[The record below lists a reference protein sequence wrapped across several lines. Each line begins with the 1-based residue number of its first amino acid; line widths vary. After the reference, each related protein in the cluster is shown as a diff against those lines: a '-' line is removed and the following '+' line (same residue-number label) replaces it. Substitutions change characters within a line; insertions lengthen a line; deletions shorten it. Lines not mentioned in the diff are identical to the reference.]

1 MPKTSM
7 RRPKFWRD
15 SFFGAATT
23 MTTKSSIATFL
34 DDLASERP
42 TPGGGGAAAVCG
54 AIGAAL
60 VSMVANLTIGK
71 KNYEAVWEDLKI
83 VNTEAEALR
92 AELTRAIE
100 EDVVAFNSVMGAYA
114 LPRATDEEKAKR
126 TAAIQGALKDATL
139 APLRS
144 VKACFGVIRLS
155 ASVAEKGNL
164 NVISDAGVAVL
175 AANAGLRSA
184 ALNVFINAKA
194 IKDRDFAE
202 KQIAEV
208 NALTAQAADMTESVY
223 QAVRTKI
230 GS

>member
-1 MPKTSM
+1 MSPNGSLV
-7 RRPKFWRD
+7 
-15 SFFGAATT
+15 
-23 MTTKSSIATFL
+23 TFL

-42 TPGGGGAAAVCG
+42 APGGGGAAALCG

-71 KNYEAVWEDLKI
+71 KTYEAVSEDLET
-83 VNTEAEALR
+83 VNAKAEALR
-92 AELTRAIE
+92 AELFHAID
-100 EDVVAFNSVMGAYA
+100 EDVAAFNAVMGAYG

-126 TAAIQGALKDATL
+126 AASIQAALKDATL
-139 APLRS
+139 VPLRA
-144 VKACFGVIRLS
+144 VKACFEVILL
-155 ASVAEKGNL
+155 AAAAAEKGNL

-175 AANAGLRSA
+175 VANAGLRSA

-202 KQIAEV
+202 KQLAEV
-208 NALTAQAADMTESVY
+208 NALLAQAAETTESVY
-223 QAVRTKI
+223 QTVRTKI

>member
-1 MPKTSM
+1 
-7 RRPKFWRD
+7 
-15 SFFGAATT
+15 
-23 MTTKSSIATFL
+23 MTANSSIQTFL

-42 TPGGGGAAAVCG
+42 TPGGGGAAAVSG

-71 KNYEAVWEDLKI
+71 KNYEAVWQDLEA
-83 VNTEAEALR
+83 VNAKAEALR
-92 AELTRAIE
+92 AELIRAID
-100 EDVVAFNSVMGAYA
+100 EDVVAFNVVMGAYG
-114 LPRATDEEKAKR
+114 LPRATDDEKAKR
-126 TAAIQGALKDATL
+126 AAAIQAALKDATL
-139 APLRS
+139 APLRA
-144 VKACFGVIRLS
+144 VKACFEVIRLS
-155 ASVAEKGNL
+155 AAAAEKGNL

-175 AANAGLRSA
+175 SANAGLRSA

-208 NALTAQAADMTESVY
+208 NALLAQSAETTESVY
-223 QAVRTKI
+223 QTVRTKI

>member
-1 MPKTSM
+1 
-7 RRPKFWRD
+7 
-15 SFFGAATT
+15 
-23 MTTKSSIATFL
+23 MTKNSSIATFL

-71 KNYEAVWEDLKI
+71 KNYEAVWQDLEAVKAK
-83 VNTEAEALR
+83 AEALR
-92 AELTRAIE
+92 AELTGAIE
-100 EDVVAFNSVMGAYA
+100 EDVAAFNSVMGAYG
-114 LPRATDEEKAKR
+114 LPRATDEEKAAR
-126 TAAIQGALKDATL
+126 AASIQAALKDATI
-139 APLRS
+139 APLRA
-144 VKACFGVIRLS
+144 VKACFEVIRLS
-155 ASVAEKGNL
+155 ADVAEKGNL
-164 NVISDAGVAVL
+164 NVISDAGVAAL

-208 NALTAQAADMTESVY
+208 NALLAQAAEATESVY
-223 QAVRTKI
+223 QTVRTKI

>member
-1 MPKTSM
+1 
-7 RRPKFWRD
+7 
-15 SFFGAATT
+15 
-23 MTTKSSIATFL
+23 MTTNSSIQTFL

-42 TPGGGGAAAVCG
+42 TPGGGGAAALCG

-71 KNYEAVWEDLKI
+71 KNYEAVSEDLEA
-83 VNTEAEALR
+83 VNAKAEALR
-92 AELTRAIE
+92 AELTGAIE
-100 EDVVAFNSVMGAYA
+100 EDVVAFNSVMGAYG
-114 LPRATDEEKAKR
+114 LPRGTDEEKAKR
-126 TAAIQGALKDATL
+126 AAAIQAALKDATL
-139 APLRS
+139 APLRA
-144 VKACFGVIRLS
+144 VKACFEVIRLS
-155 ASVAEKGNL
+155 AAAAEKGNL

-208 NALTAQAADMTESVY
+208 NALLAQAAEMTESVY
-223 QAVRTKI
+223 QTVRTKI

>member
-1 MPKTSM
+1 
-7 RRPKFWRD
+7 
-15 SFFGAATT
+15 
-23 MTTKSSIATFL
+23 MTTNSSIVTFL

-71 KNYEAVWEDLKI
+71 KNYETVWEDLEA
-83 VNTEAEALR
+83 VNAKAEALR
-92 AELTRAIE
+92 AELTGAVE
-100 EDVVAFNSVMGAYA
+100 EDVVAFNSVMGAYG
-114 LPRATDEEKAKR
+114 LPRATGEEKATR
-126 TAAIQGALKDATL
+126 ATAIQAALKDATL
-139 APLRS
+139 APLRA
-144 VKACFGVIRLS
+144 VKACFEVIRLS
-155 ASVAEKGNL
+155 AAVAEKGNL

-175 AANAGLRSA
+175 CANAGLRSA

-208 NALTAQAADMTESVY
+208 NALLEQAAETTESVY
-223 QAVRTKI
+223 RTVRTKI

>member
-1 MPKTSM
+1 MTK
-7 RRPKFWRD
+7 D
-15 SFFGAATT
+15 SSVAN
-23 MTTKSSIATFL
+23 FL

-71 KNYEAVWEDLKI
+71 KNYEAV
-83 VNTEAEALR
+83 TEEVKSINAKAEALR
-92 AELTRAIE
+92 AELTEAIE
-100 EDVVAFNSVMGAYA
+100 EDVVAFNAVMSAYG
-114 LPRATDEEKAKR
+114 LPRASDDEKAKR
-126 TAAIQGALKDATL
+126 TAAIQAALRAATL
-139 APLRS
+139 TPLRA
-144 VKACFGVIRLS
+144 VKACFEVIRVS
-155 ASVAEKGNL
+155 AAIAEKGNL

-175 AANAGLRSA
+175 AAHAGLRSA

-194 IKDRDFAE
+194 IKDREFAE

-208 NALTAQAADMTESVY
+208 NGLLNDAAALTEEVY
-223 QAVRTKI
+223 QTVRAKI

>member
-1 MPKTSM
+1 
-7 RRPKFWRD
+7 
-15 SFFGAATT
+15 
-23 MTTKSSIATFL
+23 MTTNSSIVTFL

-42 TPGGGGAAAVCG
+42 TPGGGGAAAVSG

-71 KNYEAVWEDLKI
+71 KNYEAVWEDLEA
-83 VNTEAEALR
+83 VNAKAEALR
-92 AELTRAIE
+92 AELTGAIE
-100 EDVVAFNSVMGAYA
+100 EDVVAFNSVMGAYG

-126 TAAIQGALKDATL
+126 AASIQAALKDATL
-139 APLRS
+139 APLRA
-144 VKACFGVIRLS
+144 VKACFEVIRLS
-155 ASVAEKGNL
+155 AAAAEKGNL

-175 AANAGLRSA
+175 SANAGLRSA

-194 IKDRDFAE
+194 IKDRDFAA

-208 NALTAQAADMTESVY
+208 NALLAQAAETTESVY
-223 QAVRTKI
+223 QTVRTKI

>member
-1 MPKTSM
+1 
-7 RRPKFWRD
+7 
-15 SFFGAATT
+15 
-23 MTTKSSIATFL
+23 MTTKSSLAAFL

-71 KNYEAVWEDLKI
+71 KNYEAVSEDLKA
-83 VNTEAEALR
+83 VNAKAEALR
-92 AELTRAIE
+92 AELTGAIE
-100 EDVVAFNSVMGAYA
+100 EDAVAFNAVMGAYG
-114 LPRATDEEKAKR
+114 LPRATEEEKATR
-126 TAAIQGALKDATL
+126 AAAIQAALKDATL
-139 APLRS
+139 APLRA
-144 VKACFGVIRLS
+144 VRACFEVIRLS
-155 ASVAEKGNL
+155 AAAAEKGNL

-184 ALNVFINAKA
+184 ALNVFVNAKA

-202 KQIAEV
+202 KEIAEV
-208 NALTAQAADMTESVY
+208 NALLAQAAETTESVY
-223 QAVRTKI
+223 QTVRTKI